1 MLQLTTHPPLRG
13 PPSLAREGFTQK
25 SLHQK
30 VNAVARL
37 FFRFLLA
44 FCVFMCYNK
53 NKVVLYM
60 KKYSW
65 LALIV
70 FTLALI
76 VCIVAVSKNE
86 AVRDTFMKAAQD
98 LPYFKEQ
105 CVISFKNSL
114 FGRI

>member
-1 MLQLTTHPPLRG
+1 MKEGRRG
-13 PPSLAREGFTQK
+13 KKEKTYIYTNIMISYSIT
-25 SLHQK
+25 
-30 VNAVARL
+30 VL
-37 FFRFLLA
+37 FFFYPLA

-65 LALIV
+65 LALIA

-76 VCIVAVSKNE
+76 VCIVIASKNE
-86 AVRDTFMKAAQD
+86 AVRDTFMKATQD
-98 LPYFKEQ
+98 IPYFAEQ
-105 CVISFKNSL
+105 CAISFKTSL